1 MFAFAF
7 LLVKPGL
14 FFWSIVGNVTIILG
28 YSGDQGSLGNQK
40 WFSLSDIVNYWA
52 AKRAWIQADASVLKL
67 WEDSTTALVI
77 LSVCVM
83 IFWKDSNIDLAILEA
98 CVMIFWGDS
107 NIGLV
112 ILLVPPNALRRLQ

>member
-1 MFAFAF
+1 MTFPVFACAF

-14 FFWSIVGNVTIILG
+14 FFLSIVGKVTFILG
-28 YSGDQGSLGNQK
+28 YSGDLGSLGNQK

-52 AKRAWIQADASVLKL
+52 AKLAWIQADASVLKL
-67 WEDSTTALVI
+67 WEDSKTALVI

-83 IFWKDSNIDLAILEA
+83 IFWK
-98 CVMIFWGDS
+98 DS